1 MGSTS
6 LFKFPILVAALNLAS
21 FQALTPLVLLVPKT
35 TWQRGR
41 LRMRWLDGITDLMD
55 VSLSE
60 LWEMVMDR
68 EAWCAAIHGVTKSW
82 TRQGDWTEL
91 NVAKWSF
98 PKNITRILLH
108 FLLLSCFVNLP
119 SSLWVRIL
127 FDNERIVRILLGNAK
142 AIRSDWCVQNS
153 VRSWVVL
160 EKVHIDLGIK
170 FPPVR
175 LNVGE
180 LTHLGS

>member
-1 MGSTS
+1 MAKGTTEDEMAGWHHE
-6 LFKFPILVAALNLAS
+6 LDGREFEWTLGDGDGQGGLVCCDSWGHKELD
-21 FQALTPLVLLVPKT
+21 T
-35 TWQRGR
+35 TGR
-41 LRMRWLDGITDLMD
+41 LN
-55 VSLSE
+55 
-60 LWEMVMDR
+60 
-68 EAWCAAIHGVTKSW
+68 
-82 TRQGDWTEL
+82 WTEL

-119 SSLWVRIL
+119 SLLWVRIL